1 MFVICGEGC
10 GVCDLWYVVV
20 ICGVGGVWFKC
31 AVKVQAGCGVVIIV
45 EMMNDD
51 NDGRDSPRKSK
62 GSVAMTGKGK

>member
-31 AVKVQAGCGVVIIV
+31 AVKVQVAGKLWGCEGDCSG
-45 EMMNDD
+45 DD
-51 NDGRDSPRKSK
+51 E
-62 GSVAMTGKGK
+62 